1 MKKLF
6 TLLAAALLLVSP
18 TLLAGCEDSDKEVN
32 RRDGELT
39 TEVVIPTS
47 MNVFKG
53 MAVTVDGK
61 GFEEG
66 DRIALRSQSDLP
78 AETTIL
84 SPTSLTFRVP
94 EEVVDQTT
102 YKIVLL
108 RQAANDYQVLGASKL
123 TVRLA
128 INIELDKQIDAAWGA
143 DVSIGGNGFEAT
155 DRLFLKQGGGSS
167 EVAVKGTDANS
178 LTFTIPYGTAEDAYE
193 FILRRDGE
201 EESLGTATFALEY
214 GDPVPDKDGASV
226 KGIVHCQGIGVADVL
241 VSDGDKI
248 VKTDENGYYYLSSD
262 KRNGLVFVIQP
273 AGYEVPTEKAF
284 PRFWAK
290 TAEGAGTV
298 ETFNFKLLKSDN
310 DNYKLLV
317 ATDMHLANRNTP
329 KDYTQFADG
338 FVKELVNTYNKSA
351 EKVYCLNLGD
361 FAWDGYWYVNKWAL
375 PECKETIAKFNFP
388 FWSVMG
394 NHDNDPYV
402 ANDFGA
408 ETPYRTFLG
417 PVYYSMN
424 IGKVHYL
431 MLDNTVYVNTGGA
444 EGVVGEREYNKYFTD
459 EQLAWVKEDLKYVDP
474 STPIVVAFHC
484 PLYSNGWNV
493 TSSKPS
499 TTIAMTSSSA
509 IAKLLDCFNGYS
521 SVNVLS
527 GHTHVNRNNQ
537 SPAYAN
543 VYEHN
548 VAAVCGTWWWTQQY
562 GKNNV
567 CTDGSPAGYKVFD
580 IAGTDFKWEYK
591 AVGLDASRQF
601 MTYDMN
607 NVKKYWETDATAL
620 KAFAAGNN
628 MAGRDKDYSSA
639 GENEVY
645 INVWSWEPDRW
656 TINVTEGGKKLDVK
670 QVWKRDPLHS
680 ISYDIPR
687 GAANNGELSFPSGY
701 VPHLFSVTASS
712 PSSTL
717 EISVTDRFGKTYTET
732 MTRPKEFTTSL
743 GK

>member
-6 TLLAAALLLVSP
+6 TLLTAALLLVSP
-18 TLLAGCEDSDKEVN
+18 ALLSGCEDSDKEVN

-47 MNVFKG
+47 MSVFKG
-53 MAVTVDGK
+53 MEITVEGK

-66 DRIALRSQSDLP
+66 DRIALHATGDLA

-94 EEVVDQTT
+94 EGVVDQTI

-108 RQAANDYQVLGASKL
+108 RQTANDYQVLGASKL
-123 TVRLA
+123 NVRLA
-128 INIELDKQIDAAWGA
+128 INIDLSGKIEAVWGGNVTIA
-143 DVSIGGNGFEAT
+143 GNGFEAT

-167 EVAVKGTDANS
+167 EASVKNADANS
-178 LTFTIPYGTAEDAYE
+178 LTFEVPYGTAEVE
-193 FILRRDGE
+193 SELLLRRGE
-201 EESLGTATFALEY
+201 TEESLGTATLALEY
-214 GDPVPDKDGASV
+214 GDPIPDQAGASI
-226 KGIVHCQGIGVADVL
+226 KGAVHCQGIGIAGVL

-248 VKTDENGYYYLSSD
+248 VKTDKDGYYYLPSD

-273 AGYEVPTEKAF
+273 AGYEVPTQKAF

-290 TAEGAGTV
+290 TIEAAGTL
-298 ETFNFKLLKSDN
+298 EEFNFKLLKSEN

-338 FVKELVNTYNKSA
+338 FVKELTTAYNNSP

-361 FAWDGYWYVNKWAL
+361 FSWELYWHSNKWAL
-375 PECKETIAKFNFP
+375 PECRETVAKLNFP

-402 ANDFGA
+402 AGDFGA

-431 MLDNTVYVNTGGA
+431 MLDNTVYTNAGGA
-444 EGVVGEREYNKYFTD
+444 EGVIGDREYKKYFTT
-459 EQLAWVKEDLKYVDP
+459 EQLAWVKEDLKHVDQ
-474 STPIVVAFHC
+474 STPIVVACHC
-484 PLYSNGWNV
+484 PLYSNGWNY
-493 TSSKPS
+493 TSSQPS
-499 TTIAMTSSSA
+499 VTVAMTSSSA
-509 IAKLLDCFNGYS
+509 IAELLDCFNGYS
-521 SVNVLS
+521 NVNVLS

-537 SPAYAN
+537 SPAFAN

-580 IAGTDFKWEYK
+580 IAGTDIKWEYK
-591 AVGLDASRQF
+591 AVGLEATRQF

-607 NVKKYWETDATAL
+607 SVKKYWETDKTAL
-620 KAFAAGNN
+620 AAFAAGNN
-628 MAGRDKDYSSA
+628 MIGRDKDYSSV
-639 GENEVY
+639 GENEVF
-645 INVWSWEPDRW
+645 INVWAWEPDRW
-656 TINVTEGGKKLDVK
+656 TINITENGDKLDVK

-701 VPHLFSVTASS
+701 VPHIFSVTASS

>member
-18 TLLAGCEDSDKEVN
+18 ALIAGCEDSDKEVN

-47 MNVFKG
+47 MHVFKG
-53 MAVTVDGK
+53 MAVTVEGK
-61 GFEEG
+61 GFQEG
-66 DRIALRSQSDLP
+66 DRIALRAAKDLP

-84 SPTSLTFRVP
+84 SPTSLAFKVP
-94 EEVVDQTT
+94 EEVADQTT
-102 YKIVLL
+102 YKIVLF
-108 RQAANDYQVLGASKL
+108 RQAGNDYQVLGASKL

-128 INIELDKQIDAAWGA
+128 VNIDLSAKIESTWGGNVTIA
-143 DVSIGGNGFEAT
+143 GNGFQAT

-167 EVAVKGTDANS
+167 EVTVKGADANS
-178 LTFTIPYGTAEDAYE
+178 LTFAIPYGMAEDAYE
-193 FILRRDGE
+193 FILQRNGE
-201 EESLGTATFALEY
+201 EESIGTATFALEY
-214 GDPVPDKDGASV
+214 ADPIPDKDGASV
-226 KGIVHCQGIGVADVL
+226 KGIVHCQGIGIADVL

-248 VKTDENGYYYLSSD
+248 VKTDKDGYYYIPSD

-273 AGYEVPTEKAF
+273 SGYEVPTEKAI

-290 TAEGAGTV
+290 TVEAAGTV
-298 ETFNFKLLKSDN
+298 ETFNFKLLKSEN
-310 DNYKLLV
+310 DNYKLVV

-338 FVKELVNTYNKSA
+338 FVKELTTAYNNSP

-361 FAWDGYWYVNKWAL
+361 FAWDGYWYTNKWAL
-375 PECKETIAKFNFP
+375 PECKEAIAKFKFP

-402 ANDFGA
+402 ADDFGA
-408 ETPYRTFLG
+408 ETPYRTFMG

-424 IGKVHYL
+424 IGKIHYL
-431 MLDNTVYVNTGGA
+431 MLDNTVYVNKGGA
-444 EGVVGEREYNKYFTD
+444 EGVIGDREYNKYFTA
-459 EQLAWVKEDLKYVDP
+459 EQLAWIKEDLKHVDK
-474 STPIVVAFHC
+474 STPVFVAFHC

-493 TSSKPS
+493 VANKPTVTNS
-499 TTIAMTSSSA
+499 LSSSA
-509 IAKLLDCFNGYS
+509 TAELLDCFDGYTH
-521 SVNVLS
+521 VNVLS

-580 IAGTDFKWEYK
+580 ITGTDIKWQYK
-591 AVGLDASRQF
+591 ATGLKEERQF

-607 NVKKYWETDATAL
+607 NVKKYWETDKTAL
-620 KAFAAGNN
+620 AAFAAGNN
-628 MAGRDKDYSSA
+628 LAGRDKDYSSV
-639 GENEVY
+639 GENEVF
-645 INVWSWEPDRW
+645 INVWAWEPDRW
-656 TINVTEGGKKLDVK
+656 TIDVTEEGKKLNVN

-701 VPHLFSVTASS
+701 VPHIFSVTASS
-712 PSSTL
+712 AESTL
-717 EISVTDRFGKTYTET
+717 EVTVTDRFGRVYSET
-732 MTRPKEFTTSL
+732 MTRPKAFTTDLS
-743 GK
+743 K